1 MPKYWLISDRNGGGT
16 GIGINPSG
24 VTYWISDAGP
34 LNDIDNWK
42 KVGQQ
47 SFQKLLKDAADQFPD
62 LSPARNE
69 EQKHVCL
76 LIHGFN
82 ASFASATTFYENLCT
97 RIFDG
102 DDGLGICVL
111 YDWPSLGNV
120 LGYEPDRATA
130 RQCAEDLTGILS
142 DLYDWLIKKQQD
154 AIKDPAKACKAKL
167 SVIAH
172 SMGNYAMQKAMA
184 NAWTRKNEPLQVSL
198 INQYLMVA
206 ADVDNDL
213 FDAGAP
219 DSSDGTAMFNLTYR
233 ITSLYSGRDAVL
245 GASAGLK
252 HFGTRRLGRSG
263 LAHRP
268 PLVVAPPQT
277 DNVWDIDCSSF
288 FPPDVDG
295 ESIHGAYFNTQS
307 TLDLM
312 RQVMRGVD
320 RGVLGQL
327 GMLQGEAWPPPGS

>member
-120 LGYEPDRATA
+120 LRTL
-130 RQCAEDLTGILS
+130 RTED
-142 DLYDWLIKKQQD
+142 
-154 AIKDPAKACKAKL
+154 
-167 SVIAH
+167 VAH
-172 SMGNYAMQKAMA
+172 
-184 NAWTRKNEPLQVSL
+184 
-198 INQYLMVA
+198 
-206 ADVDNDL
+206 
-213 FDAGAP
+213 
-219 DSSDGTAMFNLTYR
+219 DGSF
-233 ITSLYSGRDAVL
+233 G
-245 GASAGLK
+245 
-252 HFGTRRLGRSG
+252 GTR
-263 LAHRP
+263 
-268 PLVVAPPQT
+268 
-277 DNVWDIDCSSF
+277 
-288 FPPDVDG
+288 
-295 ESIHGAYFNTQS
+295 
-307 TLDLM
+307 
-312 RQVMRGVD
+312 
-320 RGVLGQL
+320 
-327 GMLQGEAWPPPGS
+327 